1 MQRAHGRA
9 LRLPPGPL
17 EERGA
22 TIAAAQPEWA
32 KQLGGVPAEPAR
44 REEWTQL
51 AAEIDV
57 FRQQYHV
64 DLQAQQRARAAKL
77 QEQLRRSGVKVAPTR
92 DGDRT
97 ATDRQ
102 NERVRDQGGRER

>member
-1 MQRAHGRA
+1 MLAA
-9 LRLPPGPL
+9 LINSNTA
-17 EERGA
+17 EQVSQASSERGVDVSPVV
-22 TIAAAQPEWA
+22 T
-32 KQLGGVPAEPAR
+32 
-44 REEWTQL
+44 
-51 AAEIDV
+51 AEIDV

>member
-1 MQRAHGRA
+1 MELHGESIDLPLPDGPGKA
-9 LRLPPGPL
+9 LKL
-17 EERGA
+17 
-22 TIAAAQPEWA
+22 TIAPVQERIPIYIAAIGP
-32 KQLGGVPAEPAR
+32 KN
-44 REEWTQL
+44 TQL